1 MPLSSGLADRDIFLT
16 INRTFI
22 LNSLLEQVRMQCL
35 GRFEEHK
42 RFTKMKTAINLN
54 RSSILRAQFGSHKKV
69 DSDIFLKILD
79 IIEVK

>member
-1 MPLSSGLADRDIFLT
+1 
-16 INRTFI
+16 
-22 LNSLLEQVRMQCL
+22 MQCL

-54 RSSILRAQFGSHKKV
+54 RSSILRVQFGSHKKV
-69 DSDIFLKILD
+69 DSEIFLKILD